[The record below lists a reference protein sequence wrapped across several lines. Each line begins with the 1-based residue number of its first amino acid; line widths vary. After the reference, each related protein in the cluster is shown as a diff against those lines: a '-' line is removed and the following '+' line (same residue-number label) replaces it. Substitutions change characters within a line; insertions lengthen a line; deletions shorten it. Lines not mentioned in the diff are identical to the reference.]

1 MDTQINSMPSG
12 DGKPTAMTSLEI
24 ADLVGKRHDN
34 VKRTID
40 TLVTRAA
47 IQLPQSEEVR
57 NHLGQTIDVYLVGER
72 DSYVVVAQL
81 SPEFTAR
88 LVDYWQMHRLMVPQ
102 LPTTAEAFA
111 NAFRLLA
118 DSERRQAQQAAEMK
132 YVSSRIDIIEQQAP
146 LKAKPQNAE
155 TRSEVRIRM
164 NRLYGLSGPIVDTV
178 LDHEAYGLRPFGMVK
193 NSHEDAQGSSYG
205 VYWIRDISFL
215 FKRFAS
221 ECKPHS
227 ETMVRHVIIARPFK
241 LKPPVITGMITAGRK
256 S

>member
-1 MDTQINSMPSG
+1 MDALINSMPPGS
-12 DGKPTAMTSLEI
+12 GKPETMTSLEI
-24 ADLVGKRHDN
+24 AEVVNSRHDK
-34 VKRTID
+34 VKQSIERLAD
-40 TLVTRAA
+40 RGA
-47 IQLPQSEEVR
+47 IQLPPMGEVK
-57 NHLGQTIDVYLVGER
+57 NHLGQSVQVYTVGER

-88 LVDYWQMHRLMVPQ
+88 LVDYWQMHRVMVPQ

-155 TRSEVRIRM
+155 TRSEVRVRM

-178 LDHEAYGLRPFGMVK
+178 LDHDAYGLRPFGMVK
-193 NSHEDAQGSSYG
+193 NSHEDARGSSYG

-241 LKPPVITGMITAGRK
+241 LSPPTKVGMITDGRK